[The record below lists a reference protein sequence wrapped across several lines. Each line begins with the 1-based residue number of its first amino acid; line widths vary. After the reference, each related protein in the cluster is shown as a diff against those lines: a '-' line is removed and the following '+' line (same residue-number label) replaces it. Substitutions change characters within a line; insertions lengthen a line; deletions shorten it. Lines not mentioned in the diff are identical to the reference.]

1 MAKFHIGRGGKAAVC
16 SARKGN
22 CPFASDE
29 EHFKTRDEAQKTAQK
44 LLEKENNIVKSS
56 TKKKEKDNSTLEK
69 LDSPNTVKN
78 DSFSGKL
85 DKKGIAVANLI
96 AAISTGDITDEQQE
110 KAIMIMYDE
119 SSNMSVNSKY
129 WDDIEI
135 EGKKVICEKAL
146 GKDAIGGLDKYV
158 DNLDT
163 YTETIG
169 DKKDEYKD
177 ITDEAEAIV
186 SNIVHNDYKNRLK
199 YLRHDLETGVSQVNF
214 MYDMGDDTYLLSSTM
229 TQKYTGKKIHTAYF
243 IDAVNG
249 LDNVSS
255 TNVSEFFGGEEKD
268 DVYNFPHKM
277 GLDGI
282 SVNQRKAMSDSFDKS
297 IIEKAYLGHKNI
309 YNESISDVKREL
321 YDDIIEEKRLENYDK
336 VLHRNIAISANVF
349 SGNTYLQKNYNLGE
363 VKKFSNKSNSQ
374 FFQTGMTLMEEN
386 NLDYAQKV
394 AKNKDVKEKIQNIKN
409 ANYGDSISYQKE
421 LDLAKDS
428 LDKID
433 TTQRGAIFNYTTGEY
448 KDYSAKSH
456 GFSRADFRKVTD
468 DNIGQLNSIVKQVE
482 KDSVSEKRFLY
493 RGSRV
498 PENMSKEFFLSNYN
512 VGDTVVTNKLTSTTS
527 SGEVMS
533 KFSNSEKNFRDN
545 NEEVNF
551 VYYTRKGA
559 HVSSISRY
567 DFEKETIIGIGEK
580 MTVIDKGYDKEGVAY
595 VVFADSEK

>member
-29 EHFKTRDEAQKTAQK
+29 EHFKTRDEAQKAAQN
-44 LLEKENNIVKSS
+44 LLEKENNIMQSS
-56 TKKKEKDNSTLEK
+56 SKKKEKNNSTLEK
-69 LDSPNTVKN
+69 LDSPNPVKN

-129 WDDIEI
+129 WDDIDV

-268 DVYNFPHKM
+268 DIYNFPHKM

-282 SVNQRKAMSDSFDKS
+282 STKQRKAMSDNFDKS

-336 VLHRNIAISANVF
+336 VLHRNIAISASVS

-363 VKKFSNKSNSQ
+363 VKKFSNKSSSQ
-374 FFQTGMTLMEEN
+374 FFQTGMTLMREN
-386 NLDYAQKV
+386 NVDYAQKV
-394 AKNKDVKEKIQNIKN
+394 ANNKDVKEKIRNIKN

-428 LDKID
+428 LDKLD
-433 TTQRGAIFNYTTGEY
+433 TTQRGAIFNYTVGEY

-456 GFSRADFRKVTD
+456 GFSRSEFRKVTD
-468 DNIGQLNSIVKQVE
+468 DNIGQLNSLIKQVE

-498 PENMSKEFFLSNYN
+498 PENMSKDFFLSNYN
-512 VGDTVVTNKLTSTTS
+512 IGDTVVTNKLTSTTS

-551 VYYTRKGA
+551 IYYTRKGA